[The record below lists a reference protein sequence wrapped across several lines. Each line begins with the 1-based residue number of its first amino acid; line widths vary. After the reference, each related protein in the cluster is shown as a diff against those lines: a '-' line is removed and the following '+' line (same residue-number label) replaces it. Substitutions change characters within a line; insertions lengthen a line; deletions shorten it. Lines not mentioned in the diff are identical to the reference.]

1 MKGKRKSFL
10 FERPKSQPSSFIFY
24 PLTQSGT
31 RFAHSTGETREIPRD
46 KLSNIM
52 ATTITFKGEPVE
64 LSGNPPQVGD
74 QAPAF
79 DLVNTKMES
88 VKLSDSDGKIRV
100 ISIIPSIDTGV
111 CEAQTRRFNK
121 ALDEMPDNVV
131 GITISEDTPF
141 AQSRWCG
148 AEGVSK
154 MEMLSDFKGNTFGQD
169 YGLYMPSMGLLARS
183 VYIIDGDGKVQ
194 YFQLVPEMS
203 EEPNYDEVLDKV
215 KELAS

>member
-1 MKGKRKSFL
+1 
-10 FERPKSQPSSFIFY
+10 
-24 PLTQSGT
+24 
-31 RFAHSTGETREIPRD
+31 
-46 KLSNIM
+46 M
-52 ATTITFKGEPVE
+52 ATTITFKGDPVE

-74 QAPAF
+74 DAPAF
-79 DLVNTKMES
+79 DLVNTKMEP

-121 ALDEMPDNVV
+121 ALDEMGDNVV

-141 AQSRWCG
+141 AQARWCG
-148 AEGVSK
+148 AEGITK
-154 MEMLSDFKGNTFGQD
+154 MEMLSDFKGNTFGES

-183 VYIIDGDGKVQ
+183 VYIIDGDGKIA

-203 EEPNYDEVLDKV
+203 QEPNYDEVLDKA
-215 KELAS
+215 KELAG

>member
-1 MKGKRKSFL
+1 MKR
-10 FERPKSQPSSFIFY
+10 R
-24 PLTQSGT
+24 T
-31 RFAHSTGETREIPRD
+31 RTFSRDTNST
-46 KLSNIM
+46 LM
-52 ATTITFKGEPVE
+52 ATTITFKGDPVE
-64 LSGNPPQVGD
+64 LSGTPPQVGD
-74 QAPAF
+74 TAPAF
-79 DLVNTKMES
+79 DLVNTKMEA

-100 ISIIPSIDTGV
+100 LSVIPSIDTGV

-141 AQSRWCG
+141 AQARWCG

-154 MEMLSDFKGNTFGQD
+154 MEMLSDFKGNTFGES

-183 VYIIDGDGKVQ
+183 VYIIDGDGKIQ

-203 EEPNYDEVLDKV
+203 QEPNYDEVLDKV

>member
-1 MKGKRKSFL
+1 
-10 FERPKSQPSSFIFY
+10 
-24 PLTQSGT
+24 
-31 RFAHSTGETREIPRD
+31 
-46 KLSNIM
+46 M
-52 ATTITFKGEPVE
+52 ATTITFKGDPVE
-64 LSGNPPQVGD
+64 LSGTPPQVGD

-88 VKLSDSDGKIRV
+88 VKLSDSAGKIRV

-111 CEAQTRRFNK
+111 CEAQTRRFNR

-131 GITISEDTPF
+131 GLTISEDTPF
-141 AQSRWCG
+141 AQARWCG
-148 AEGVSK
+148 AEGITK
-154 MEMLSDFKGNTFGQD
+154 MEMLSDYKGHHFGQD
-169 YGLYMPSMGLLARS
+169 YGLYMTSMGLLARS

-203 EEPNYDEVLDKV
+203 QEPDYDEVLSKA

>member
-1 MKGKRKSFL
+1 
-10 FERPKSQPSSFIFY
+10 
-24 PLTQSGT
+24 
-31 RFAHSTGETREIPRD
+31 
-46 KLSNIM
+46 M
-52 ATTITFKGEPVE
+52 ATTITFKGDAVE
-64 LSGNPPQVGD
+64 LSGTPPQVGD

-79 DLVNTKMES
+79 ELVNTKMET

-141 AQSRWCG
+141 AQARWCG

-154 MEMLSDFKGNTFGQD
+154 MEMLSDFKGNTFGQS

-183 VYIIDGDGKVQ
+183 VYIVDGEGKVQ

-203 EEPNYDEVLDKV
+203 SEPDYDEVLAKV
-215 KELAS
+215 KELTS